1 MKIVCNSLEEL
12 DNIAKTILTNCKDK
26 KVFALYGKMGSG
38 KTTLTKSFC
47 KVLNVIDVVNSPTF
61 AIINEY
67 ITDQNDSVYH
77 FDCYRLKNISE
88 FLDIG
93 GEEYFYSDSYCF
105 IEWPQIIEDLLPE
118 DCIKVYIEEDNNKN
132 DNKDDNDD
140 IKSLENSSSNNK
152 RIISYYDSNN
162 SK

>member
-1 MKIVCNSLEEL
+1 MKIVCNSLNEL
-12 DNIAKTILTNCKDK
+12 DNVAKTILTNCKDK
-26 KVFALYGKMGSG
+26 KVFALYGKMGAG

-67 ITDQNDSVYH
+67 LTDQNNNVYH
-77 FDCYRLKNISE
+77 FDCYRLKNVSE

-93 GEEYFYSDSYCF
+93 GEEYFYSDNYCF

-118 DCIKVYIEEDNNKN
+118 DCIKVYIEV
-132 DNKDDNDD
+132 DDTTD
-140 IKSLENSSSNNK
+140 SSSFDSNK
-152 RIISYYDSNN
+152 RIISYNGSNH